1 MRLQARPHAL
11 YIESNTRISQKDRTM
26 KRPVFAALLAASA
39 LALSAPALAHM
50 PPPAVNGQALPSL
63 APMIKRVTPAIVNVS
78 TRGHVQ
84 VQQQQNPFMNDPF
97 FQQFFGGQGFNGGA
111 PIQRQFQSLGSGV
124 IVDAAKGYILT
135 NNHVVEDADKITVTL
150 NDGRNFTAKVVGK
163 DPETDVA
170 VLQIKADGLIALS
183 LGNSDALQ
191 VGDFVVAIGNPF
203 GLKHTV
209 TAGIVSALGRAGI
222 EDGKYENFIQTDA
235 SINPGNSGGALVDL
249 NGDLVGINTAILSR
263 GGGNIGIGF
272 AIPVNMAHDV
282 MDQLI
287 KYGKVERG
295 VLGVTIQN
303 LTPEIAKGLGIS
315 TDTGVVV
322 TQVQSGSGADKAGV
336 KAGDVILKVDGK
348 PVTSNASL
356 QSMIGTLRRGSQVE
370 LQLARNGQVVNVTAT
385 IGKAEGSAEES
396 ENGGGN
402 ASGGNDMHGL
412 HLADIGKDS
421 ALYGKAQG
429 VAIASVDPD
438 SDAALAGL
446 QEGDVIVS
454 VNRKPVKNLA
464 EFRAAAKEG
473 KGALFL
479 AVRRDDQLFYVSL
492 GE

>member
-1 MRLQARPHAL
+1 MP
-11 YIESNTRISQKDRTM
+11 YISNPTSASVRRTEPM
-26 KRPVFAALLAASA
+26 KRLVFAALLAASS

-50 PPPAVNGQALPSL
+50 PPPAVNGQPLPSL

-84 VQQQQNPFMNDPF
+84 MQQQNPFMNDPF
-97 FQQFFGGQGFNGGA
+97 FQQFFGGQGFNQA
-111 PIQRQFQSLGSGV
+111 PVQRQFQSLGSGV
-124 IVDAAKGYILT
+124 IVDAAKGYVLT
-135 NNHVVEDADKITVTL
+135 NNHVVENADKITVTL
-150 NDGRNFTAKVVGK
+150 NDGRNYTAKVVGK
-163 DPETDVA
+163 DPDTDVA
-170 VLQIKADGLIALS
+170 VLQIKADGLTALS
-183 LGNSDALQ
+183 LGNSDVVQ

-272 AIPVNMAHDV
+272 AIPVNMARDV
-282 MDQLI
+282 MDQII

-315 TDTGVVV
+315 TDNGVVV
-322 TQVQSGSGADKAGV
+322 TQVQAGSGADKAGV

-348 PVTSNASL
+348 PVTSNSSL
-356 QSMIGTLRRGSQVE
+356 QSTIGTLRRGSQVAI
-370 LQLARNGQVVNVTAT
+370 QLARNGQILNVTAT
-385 IGKAEGSAEES
+385 IGKAESSGEGSGT
-396 ENGGGN
+396 GGGN
-402 ASGGNDMHGL
+402 AGGDETHGL

-421 ALYGKAQG
+421 ELYGKVQG
-429 VAIASVDPD
+429 VIITAVEPD
-438 SDAALAGL
+438 SD
-446 QEGDVIVS
+446 
-454 VNRKPVKNLA
+454 
-464 EFRAAAKEG
+464 
-473 KGALFL
+473 
-479 AVRRDDQLFYVSL
+479 
-492 GE
+492 

>member
-1 MRLQARPHAL
+1 
-11 YIESNTRISQKDRTM
+11 M
-26 KRPVFAALLAASA
+26 KRFVFAALLAAST
-39 LALSAPALAHM
+39 LGFSLPVLAHM
-50 PPPAVNGQALPSL
+50 PPPFVNGQPVPTL
-63 APMIKRVTPAIVNVS
+63 APMIKRVTPAVVNVS
-78 TRGHVQ
+78 TRGHVD
-84 VQQQQNPFMNDPF
+84 VQQQNPFMNDPF
-97 FQQFFGGQGFNGGA
+97 FQQFFGGQGFNNA

-135 NNHVVEDADKITVTL
+135 NNHVVENADKITVTL
-150 NDGRNFTAKVVGK
+150 YDGRNYTAKVVGK
-163 DPETDVA
+163 DAETDVA
-170 VLQIKADGLIALS
+170 VLQIKADNLTALP
-183 LGNSDALQ
+183 LGNSEALQ

-249 NGDLVGINTAILSR
+249 QGNLVGINTAILSR

-272 AIPVNMAHDV
+272 AIPVNMAHEV

-322 TQVQSGSGADKAGV
+322 TQVQPGSGADKAGV

-356 QSMIGTLRRGSQVE
+356 QSTIGTMRRGSQVA
-370 LQLARNGQVVNVTAT
+370 LQLARNGEIVNVTAT
-385 IGKAEGSAEES
+385 IGKAENSEEES

-402 ASGGNDMHGL
+402 AEGGEMHGL
-412 HLADIGKDS
+412 HVADIGKDS
-421 ALYGKAQG
+421 DLYGKVHG
-429 VAIASVDPD
+429 VVITGVDPD

-454 VNRKPVKNLA
+454 VNRKDVKNVA
-464 EFRAAAKEG
+464 EFREAARAG
-473 KGALFL
+473 KGTLFM

>member
-1 MRLQARPHAL
+1 
-11 YIESNTRISQKDRTM
+11 M
-26 KRPVFAALLAASA
+26 KPIVFAALLAAVS
-39 LALSAPALAHM
+39 LSPLPAFAHM
-50 PPPAVNGQALPSL
+50 PPPAVAGQAVPSL
-63 APMIKRVTPAIVNVS
+63 APMIKRVTPTVVNVS

-84 VQQQQNPFMNDPF
+84 MQQQNPFMNDPF
-97 FQQFFGGQGFNGGA
+97 FQQFFGGQGGGQ
-111 PIQRQFQSLGSGV
+111 PVQRQFQSLGSGV

-135 NNHVVEDADKITVTL
+135 NNHVVENADKITVTL
-150 NDGRNFTAKVVGK
+150 NDGRNYTAKVVGK

-170 VLQIKADGLIALS
+170 VLQIKADDLTALP
-183 LGNSDALQ
+183 LGNSEALQ

-272 AIPVNMAHDV
+272 AIPINMAHDV

-315 TDTGVVV
+315 EATGVVV
-322 TQVQSGSGADKAGV
+322 TQVQPGSGADKAGV

-348 PVTSNASL
+348 AVTSNAAL
-356 QSMIGTLRRGSQVE
+356 QSTIGTLRRGSEVQ
-370 LQLARNGQVVNVTAT
+370 LQLARNGQIVDVTAT
-385 IGKAEGSAEES
+385 TGKAEGGEGQES
-396 ENGGGN
+396 GNGGN
-402 ASGGNDMHGL
+402 AAANDTHGL
-412 HLADIGKDS
+412 HVDDIGKDS
-421 ALYGKAQG
+421 ELYGKVQG
-429 VAIASVDPD
+429 VEISSIDQD
-438 SDAALAGL
+438 SDALLAGL

-454 VNRKPVKNLA
+454 VNRKTVKNVE
-464 EFRAAAKEG
+464 EFRDAARAG
-473 KGALFL
+473 KGSLFL
-479 AVRRDDQLFYVSL
+479 AVRRGDQLFYVSL